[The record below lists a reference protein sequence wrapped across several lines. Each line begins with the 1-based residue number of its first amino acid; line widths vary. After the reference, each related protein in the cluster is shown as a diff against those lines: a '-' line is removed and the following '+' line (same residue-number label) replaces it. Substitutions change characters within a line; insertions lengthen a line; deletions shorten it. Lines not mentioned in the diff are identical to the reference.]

1 MFNSFIEKFCMHKIV
16 EMQFTGFKNYD
27 QIMTVFINKI
37 LKVTANIFVSPV
49 LVSDNVKVTSE
60 V

>member
-1 MFNSFIEKFCMHKIV
+1 MHKIV